1 MKNTDI
7 FCGIVYNNVN
17 CNNGGIS
24 MRIGLCTTD
33 FAYAQPADV
42 LFRRMTEMGYE
53 VTQLAFC
60 SVAECA
66 FGAAPHIEIP
76 DHVSADALAAIRKA
90 SRETGLP
97 IGAVNGTWNMTH
109 SDREIREEGLRRF
122 DGFLQA
128 VSELECPIV
137 TLCSGTRSADH
148 LWKYDPAT
156 GSPEAWEDMLDS
168 MRRAAKLA
176 EHYGV
181 TMAIETEAANVID
194 TPERAR
200 RIMDEVGSPRLK
212 MILDCANLFHNGEA
226 CPENVRP
233 TIDRAMQYFGKD
245 IVLAHGKDIRAG
257 EGIDFCGTGFGIVD
271 FPYMVQSLEKAGYP
285 GDMMLH
291 GIYDENDLVPC
302 LEFMKRC
309 MGR

>member
-1 MKNTDI
+1 
-7 FCGIVYNNVN
+7 
-17 CNNGGIS
+17 

-33 FAYAQPADV
+33 FACAQPADA
-42 LFRRMTEMGYE
+42 LFRKMADMGYE

-66 FGAAPHIEIP
+66 FEAAPHIEIP
-76 DHVSADALAAIRKA
+76 GHVSADALAAIRRA

-97 IGAVNGTWNMTH
+97 VGAVNGTWNMTH
-109 SDREIREEGLRRF
+109 ADPEIREEGLRRF
-122 DGFLQA
+122 DSFLRA
-128 VSELECPIV
+128 VADLECPIV
-137 TLCSGTRSADH
+137 TLCSGTRSPEH

-156 GSPEAWEDMLDS
+156 EAPEAWEDMLDS

-176 EHYGV
+176 ERYGI

-226 CPENVRP
+226 RPENVRP
-233 TIDRAMQYFGKD
+233 TIDRAMQYFGRD

-257 EGIDFCGTGFGIVD
+257 DGIDFCGTGSGIVD
-271 FPYMVQSLEKAGYP
+271 FPYMVQSLETAGYS

-302 LEFMKRC
+302 LEFMKKC
-309 MGR
+309 MNR